1 MHDIRLGGIE
11 NQHTTSNS
19 IGVCNSVWLVEKMVV
34 SLGKKMIPF
43 MIQDAR
49 VKLHVDDG
57 ELKNSFASWCGLS
70 T

>member
-1 MHDIRLGGIE
+1 
-11 NQHTTSNS
+11 
-19 IGVCNSVWLVEKMVV
+19 VEKMVV
-34 SLGKKMIPF
+34 SLGKKMISF